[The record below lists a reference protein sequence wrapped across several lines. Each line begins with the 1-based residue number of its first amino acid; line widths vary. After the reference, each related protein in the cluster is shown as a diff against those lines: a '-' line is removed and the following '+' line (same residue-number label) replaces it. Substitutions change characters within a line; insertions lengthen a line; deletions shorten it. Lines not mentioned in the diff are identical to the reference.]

1 MKTQEIFFIVR
12 IEVTSTHQ
20 LIDQTLQEME
30 STSRF
35 LMTDTPNVKVIH
47 AEILTTKTRN
57 PKDSNHGA

>member
-12 IEVTSTHQ
+12 IEVYSTHA

-35 LMTDTPNVKVIH
+35 LMTNTPNVKVVH
-47 AEILTTKTRN
+47 AEILTTKIRN
-57 PKDSNHGA
+57 LKNNNHGA